1 MKKMK
6 IAVIGAGIGGL
17 TTAGLLYQ
25 TGHDVKVYEKRNNL
39 DQVGSGLGI
48 GSNVL
53 KALKPYKMAYA
64 IEQEGQPLR
73 KMELRSNLNEFLN
86 TLKMDQNDEE
96 NITIHRNVL
105 HEILKTHVPYE
116 RIHLDHKLKETKQ
129 NADSVRLYFENGVE
143 EQFDLVIAA
152 DGLNSTLRKQ
162 IYPKS
167 TPKYAGYTC
176 FRGVV
181 KESLPIDKHTAL
193 EYWGHKGRFGIVPLK
208 DDEIYWFCTMTA
220 KENDLQYKSFE
231 KPHLQA
237 YFNQFP
243 EEVRKIL
250 DAQEET
256 GILHHDIYD
265 INPLKSFVSGR
276 VVLLG
281 DAAHA
286 TTPNMGQG
294 AGQAIEDAVTLTN
307 LMNEKPIDAAL
318 NRYDKLRVKHTKK
331 VILKSRKIGKS
342 GQVSSTL
349 KIKLRNKALKTKSS
363 KSLSKKVKFLQK
375 AKLK

>member
-1 MKKMK
+1 MK

-17 TTAGLLYQ
+17 TTAGLLCQ
-25 TGHDVKVYEKRNNL
+25 TGHDVYVYEKRNNL
-39 DQVGSGLGI
+39 DQVGAGVGI

-53 KALKPYKMAYA
+53 KALKQYKMAYA
-64 IEQEGQPLR
+64 IEQEGQSLR
-73 KMELRSNLNEFLN
+73 KIEIKSDLDEFLN
-86 TLKMDQNDEE
+86 ALMMNQDDNL
-96 NITIHRNVL
+96 NVTIHRNVL
-105 HEILKTHVPYE
+105 HEILKTHVPKE
-116 RIHLDHKLKETKQ
+116 RILLNHKLTEFKQ
-129 NADSVRLYFENGVE
+129 TPDSVRLYFENGVE

-152 DGLNSTLRKQ
+152 DGIHSVVRTN

-181 KESLPIDKHTAL
+181 NEKLNLEQDEAL

-208 DDEIYWFCTMTA
+208 DNELYWFCTMNA
-220 KENDLQYKSFE
+220 KENDLQFKSFE

-243 EEVRKIL
+243 NEVRKVL

-256 GILHHDIYD
+256 GILQHDMYD
-265 INPLKSFVSGR
+265 LVPLKSFVSGR

-307 LMNEKPIDAAL
+307 LISDRDIESAL
-318 NRYDKLRVKHTKK
+318 TRYDKIRTKHTKK

-342 GQVSSTL
+342 AQTSSTL
-349 KIKLRNKALKTKSS
+349 KIKIRNKMLKKLSS
-363 KSLSKKVKFLQK
+363 KSLSRKVRFLQK
-375 AKLK
+375 VKLK

>member
-1 MKKMK
+1 MK

-17 TTAGLLYQ
+17 TAAGLLCQ
-25 TGHDVKVYEKRNNL
+25 TGHDVYVYEKRNNL
-39 DQVGSGLGI
+39 DQVGAGVGI

-53 KALKPYKMAYA
+53 KALKQYKMAYA
-64 IEQEGQPLR
+64 IEQEGQSLR
-73 KMELRSNLNEFLN
+73 KIEIKSDLDEFLN
-86 TLKMDQNDEE
+86 ALMMNQDDNL
-96 NITIHRNVL
+96 NVTIHRNVL
-105 HEILKTHVPYE
+105 HEILKTHVPKE
-116 RIHLDHKLKETKQ
+116 RILLNHKLTEFKQ
-129 NADSVRLYFENGVE
+129 TPDSVRLYFENGVE

-152 DGLNSTLRKQ
+152 DGIHSVVRTN

-167 TPKYAGYTC
+167 TAKYAGYTC

-181 KESLPIDKHTAL
+181 NEKLNLEQDEAL

-208 DDEIYWFCTMTA
+208 DNELYWFCTMNA
-220 KENDLQYKSFE
+220 KENDLQFKSFE

-243 EEVRKIL
+243 NEVRKVL

-256 GILHHDIYD
+256 GILQHDMYD
-265 INPLKSFVSGR
+265 LVPLKSFVSGR

-307 LMNEKPIDAAL
+307 LISDRDIESAL
-318 NRYDKLRVKHTKK
+318 TRYDKIRTKHTKK

-342 GQVSSTL
+342 AQTSSTL
-349 KIKLRNKALKTKSS
+349 KIKIRNKMLKKLSS
-363 KSLSKKVKFLQK
+363 KSLSRKVRFLQK

>member
-1 MKKMK
+1 MK

-17 TTAGLLYQ
+17 TAAGLLCQ
-25 TGHDVKVYEKRNNL
+25 TGHDVSVYEKRNSL
-39 DQVGSGLGI
+39 DQEGAGLGI

-53 KALKPYKMAYA
+53 KALKQYKMAYA
-64 IEQEGQPLR
+64 IEQEGASLR
-73 KMELRSNLNEFLN
+73 KIEIRSDLDVFLN
-86 TLKMDQNDEE
+86 SLIMNQDEHE

-105 HEILKTHVPYE
+105 HEILKTHVPSDRVYLNHE
-116 RIHLDHKLKETKQ
+116 LKEFKQ
-129 NADSVRLYFENGVE
+129 TADTVRLYFENGIE

-152 DGLNSTLRKQ
+152 DGIHSKVRTN
-162 IYPKS
+162 IYPKA

-181 KESLPIDKHTAL
+181 NENLNIEQEVAL

-208 DDEIYWFCTMTA
+208 DNELYWFCTMSA
-220 KENDLQYKSFE
+220 KENDLKFKSFE

-243 EEVRKIL
+243 NEVRKVL
-250 DAQEET
+250 DAQEEL
-256 GILHHDIYD
+256 GILHHDMYD
-265 INPLKSFVSGR
+265 LVPLKSFISGR

-294 AGQAIEDAVTLTN
+294 AGQSIEDAVTLTN
-307 LMNEKPIDAAL
+307 LINDRDIESAL
-318 NRYDKLRVKHTKK
+318 KRYDKLRTKHTKK

-342 GQVSSTL
+342 AQTSSTL
-349 KIKLRNKALKTKSS
+349 KIKIRNNMLKKLSS

>member
-1 MKKMK
+1 MK

-17 TTAGLLYQ
+17 TAAGLLCQ
-25 TGHDVKVYEKRNNL
+25 TGHDVYVYEKRNNL
-39 DQVGSGLGI
+39 DQVGAGVGI

-53 KALKPYKMAYA
+53 KALKQYKMAYA
-64 IEQEGQPLR
+64 IEQEGQSLR
-73 KMELRSNLNEFLN
+73 KIEIKSDLDEFLN
-86 TLKMDQNDEE
+86 ALMMNQDDNL
-96 NITIHRNVL
+96 NVTIHRNVL
-105 HEILKTHVPYE
+105 HEILKTHVPKE
-116 RIHLDHKLKETKQ
+116 RILLNHKLTEFKQ
-129 NADSVRLYFENGVE
+129 TPDSVRLYFENGVE

-152 DGLNSTLRKQ
+152 DGIHSVVRTN

-181 KESLPIDKHTAL
+181 NEKLNLEQDEAL

-208 DDEIYWFCTMTA
+208 DNELYWFCTMNA
-220 KENDLQYKSFE
+220 KENDLQFKSFE

-243 EEVRKIL
+243 NEVRKVL

-256 GILHHDIYD
+256 GILQHDMYD
-265 INPLKSFVSGR
+265 LVPLKSFVSGR

-307 LMNEKPIDAAL
+307 LISDRDIESAL
-318 NRYDKLRVKHTKK
+318 TRYDKIRTKHTKK

-342 GQVSSTL
+342 AQTSSTL
-349 KIKLRNKALKTKSS
+349 KIKIRNKMLKKLSS
-363 KSLSKKVKFLQK
+363 KSLSRKVRFLQK

>member
-1 MKKMK
+1 MK

-17 TTAGLLYQ
+17 TAAGLLCQ
-25 TGHDVKVYEKRNNL
+25 TGHDVYVYEKRNNL
-39 DQVGSGLGI
+39 DQVGAGLGI

-53 KALKPYKMAYA
+53 KALKQYKMAYA
-64 IEQEGQPLR
+64 IEQEGQSLR
-73 KMELRSNLNEFLN
+73 KIEIKSDLDEFLN
-86 TLKMDQNDEE
+86 ALMMNQDDNL
-96 NITIHRNVL
+96 NVTIHRNVL
-105 HEILKTHVPYE
+105 HEILKTHVPKE
-116 RIHLDHKLKETKQ
+116 RILLNHKLTDFKQ
-129 NADSVRLYFENGVE
+129 TPDSVRLYFENGVE

-152 DGLNSTLRKQ
+152 DGIHSVVRTN

-181 KESLPIDKHTAL
+181 NEKLNLEQDEAL

-208 DDEIYWFCTMTA
+208 DNELYWFCTMNA
-220 KENDLQYKSFE
+220 KENDLQFKSFE

-243 EEVRKIL
+243 NEVRKVL

-256 GILHHDIYD
+256 GILQHDMYD
-265 INPLKSFVSGR
+265 LVPLKSFVSGR

-307 LMNEKPIDAAL
+307 LISDRDIESAL
-318 NRYDKLRVKHTKK
+318 TRYDKIRTKHTKK

-342 GQVSSTL
+342 AQTSSTL
-349 KIKLRNKALKTKSS
+349 KIKIRNKMLKKLSS
-363 KSLSKKVKFLQK
+363 KSLSRKVRFLQK

>member
-1 MKKMK
+1 MK

-17 TTAGLLYQ
+17 TAAGLLCQ
-25 TGHDVKVYEKRNNL
+25 TGHDVYVYEKRNNL
-39 DQVGSGLGI
+39 DQVGAGVGI

-53 KALKPYKMAYA
+53 KALKQYKMAYA
-64 IEQEGQPLR
+64 IEQEGQSLR
-73 KMELRSNLNEFLN
+73 KIEIKSDLDEFLN
-86 TLKMDQNDEE
+86 ALMMNQDDNL
-96 NITIHRNVL
+96 NVTIHRNVL
-105 HEILKTHVPYE
+105 HEILKTHVPKE
-116 RIHLDHKLKETKQ
+116 RILLNHKLTEFKQ
-129 NADSVRLYFENGVE
+129 TPDSVRLYFENGVE

-152 DGLNSTLRKQ
+152 DGIHSVVRTN

-181 KESLPIDKHTAL
+181 NEKLNLEQDEAL

-208 DDEIYWFCTMTA
+208 DNKLYWFCTMNA
-220 KENDLQYKSFE
+220 KENDLQFKSFE

-243 EEVRKIL
+243 NEVRKVL

-256 GILHHDIYD
+256 GILQHDMYD
-265 INPLKSFVSGR
+265 LVPLKSFVSGR

-307 LMNEKPIDAAL
+307 LISDRDIESAL
-318 NRYDKLRVKHTKK
+318 TRYDKIRTKHTKK

-342 GQVSSTL
+342 AQTSSTL
-349 KIKLRNKALKTKSS
+349 KIKIRNKMLKKLSS
-363 KSLSKKVKFLQK
+363 KSLSRKVRFLQK

>member
-1 MKKMK
+1 MK

-17 TTAGLLYQ
+17 TTAGLLSQ
-25 TGHDVKVYEKRNNL
+25 TGHEVYVYEQRGNL
-39 DQVGSGLGI
+39 EEDGAGLGI

-53 KALKPYKMAYA
+53 KALKQYKMAYA

-73 KMELRSNLNEFLN
+73 KIEIRSDLDEFLN
-86 TLKMDQNDEE
+86 SLMMDQDEHK
-96 NITIHRNVL
+96 NITIHRKVL
-105 HEILKTHVPYE
+105 HEILKTHVPSDNIYLNHE
-116 RIHLDHKLKETKQ
+116 VKTFKQ
-129 NADSVRLYFENGVE
+129 TADDVRLYFTNGLE

-152 DGLNSTLRKQ
+152 DGIHSKVRTQLF
-162 IYPKS
+162 PKS
-167 TPKYAGYTC
+167 APKYAGYTC

-181 KESLPIDKHTAL
+181 NEMLNIEQDVTL

-208 DDEIYWFCTMTA
+208 DNELYWFCTMNA
-220 KENDLQYKSFE
+220 KENDLQFKSFE

-243 EEVRKIL
+243 DEVRTVL

-256 GILHHDIYD
+256 GILHHDMYD
-265 INPLKSFVSGR
+265 LVPLKSFVSNR

-294 AGQAIEDAVTLTN
+294 AGQAIEDAVTLVN
-307 LMNEKPIDAAL
+307 LINDRDIESAL
-318 NRYDKLRVKHTKK
+318 KRYDKLRTKHTKK
-331 VILKSRKIGKS
+331 VIIKSRKIGKAAQS
-342 GQVSSTL
+342 SSTL
-349 KIKLRNKALKTKSS
+349 KIKIRNKMLKQKSS

>member
-1 MKKMK
+1 MK
-6 IAVIGAGIGGL
+6 IAVIGGGIGGL

-25 TGHDVKVYEKRNNL
+25 TGHDVQLYEKRNDL
-39 DQVGSGLGI
+39 IQTGAGLGI

-53 KALKPYKMAYA
+53 KALKQYKMAYA
-64 IEQEGQPLR
+64 IEQEGQSL
-73 KMELRSNLNEFLN
+73 KNIEIRSNLNEYLN
-86 TLKMDQNDEE
+86 TLKMSEDKEA

-105 HEILKTHVPYE
+105 HEILKTQVPAE
-116 RIHLDHKLKETKQ
+116 RIHLDHKLKEFKQ
-129 NADSVRLYFENGVE
+129 NADSVRLYFENGVQD
-143 EQFDLVIAA
+143 QFDLVIAA
-152 DGLNSTLRKQ
+152 DGLNSEIRQQLF
-162 IYPKS
+162 PKS
-167 TPKYAGYTC
+167 APRYAGYTC

-181 KESLPIDKHTAL
+181 KEHFDMKSDVAL

-208 DDEIYWFCTMTA
+208 DDEWYWFCTMNA
-220 KENDLQYKSFE
+220 KEKDLQYKSFE

-243 EEVRKIL
+243 DEVRQIL

-256 GILHHDIYD
+256 GILHHDMYD
-265 INPLKSFVSGR
+265 LVPLKSFYSGR
-276 VVLLG
+276 VILLG

-294 AGQAIEDAVTLTN
+294 AGQAIEDAVTIAN
-307 LMNEKPIDAAL
+307 LLKERDIESAL
-318 NRYDKLRVKHTKK
+318 NRYNKLRVKHTKK
-331 VILKSRKIGKS
+331 VILKSRKIGKA
-342 GQVSSTL
+342 GQTSSTF
-349 KIKLRNKALKTKSS
+349 KIKIRNRVLKTKSS

>member
-1 MKKMK
+1 MKF
-6 IAVIGAGIGGL
+6 AVIGAGIGGL
-17 TTAGLLYQ
+17 TAAGLLCQ
-25 TGHDVKVYEKRNNL
+25 TGHDVYVYEKRNNL
-39 DQVGSGLGI
+39 DQVGAGVGI

-53 KALKPYKMAYA
+53 KALKQYKMAYA
-64 IEQEGQPLR
+64 IEQEGQSLR
-73 KMELRSNLNEFLN
+73 KIEIKSDLDEFLN
-86 TLKMDQNDEE
+86 ALMMNQDDNL
-96 NITIHRNVL
+96 NVTIHRNVL
-105 HEILKTHVPYE
+105 HEILKTHVPKE
-116 RIHLDHKLKETKQ
+116 RILLNHKLTEFKQ
-129 NADSVRLYFENGVE
+129 TPDSVRLYFENGVE

-152 DGLNSTLRKQ
+152 DGIHSVVRTN

-181 KESLPIDKHTAL
+181 NEKLNLEQDEAL

-208 DDEIYWFCTMTA
+208 DNELYWFCTMNA
-220 KENDLQYKSFE
+220 KENDLQFKSFE

-243 EEVRKIL
+243 NEVRKVL

-256 GILHHDIYD
+256 GILQHDMYD
-265 INPLKSFVSGR
+265 LVPLKSFVSGR

-307 LMNEKPIDAAL
+307 LISDRDIESAL
-318 NRYDKLRVKHTKK
+318 TRYDKIRTKHTKK

-342 GQVSSTL
+342 AQTSSTL
-349 KIKLRNKALKTKSS
+349 KIKIRNKMLKKLSS
-363 KSLSKKVKFLQK
+363 KSLSRKVRFLQK

>member
-1 MKKMK
+1 MK

-17 TTAGLLYQ
+17 TAAGLLCQ
-25 TGHDVKVYEKRNNL
+25 TGHDVYVYEKRNNL
-39 DQVGSGLGI
+39 DQVGAGVGI

-53 KALKPYKMAYA
+53 KALKQYKIAYA
-64 IEQEGQPLR
+64 IEQEGQSLR
-73 KMELRSNLNEFLN
+73 KIEIKSDLDEFLN
-86 TLKMDQNDEE
+86 ALMMNQDDNL
-96 NITIHRNVL
+96 NVTIHRNVL
-105 HEILKTHVPYE
+105 HEILKTHVPKE
-116 RIHLDHKLKETKQ
+116 RILLNHKLTEFKQ
-129 NADSVRLYFENGVE
+129 TPDSVRLYFENGVE

-152 DGLNSTLRKQ
+152 DGIHSVVRTN

-167 TPKYAGYTC
+167 TAKYAGYTC

-181 KESLPIDKHTAL
+181 NEKLNLEQDEAL

-208 DDEIYWFCTMTA
+208 DNELYWFCTMNA
-220 KENDLQYKSFE
+220 KENDLQFKSFE

-243 EEVRKIL
+243 NEVRKVL

-256 GILHHDIYD
+256 GILQHDMYD
-265 INPLKSFVSGR
+265 LVPLKSFVSGR

-307 LMNEKPIDAAL
+307 LISDRDIESAL
-318 NRYDKLRVKHTKK
+318 TRYDKIRTKHTKK

-342 GQVSSTL
+342 AQTSSTL
-349 KIKLRNKALKTKSS
+349 KIKIRNKMLKKLSS
-363 KSLSKKVKFLQK
+363 KSLSRKVRFLQK

>member
-1 MKKMK
+1 
-6 IAVIGAGIGGL
+6 AGIGGL
-17 TTAGLLYQ
+17 TAAGLLCQ
-25 TGHDVKVYEKRNNL
+25 TGHDVYVYEKRNNL
-39 DQVGSGLGI
+39 DQVGAGVGI

-53 KALKPYKMAYA
+53 KALKQYKMAYA
-64 IEQEGQPLR
+64 IEQEGQSLR
-73 KMELRSNLNEFLN
+73 KIEIKSDLDEFLN
-86 TLKMDQNDEE
+86 ALMMNQDDNL
-96 NITIHRNVL
+96 NVTIHRNVL
-105 HEILKTHVPYE
+105 HEILKTHVPKE
-116 RIHLDHKLKETKQ
+116 RILLNHKLTEFKQ
-129 NADSVRLYFENGVE
+129 TPDSVRLYFENGVE

-152 DGLNSTLRKQ
+152 DGIHSVVRTN

-181 KESLPIDKHTAL
+181 NEKLNLEQDEAL

-208 DDEIYWFCTMTA
+208 DNELYWFCTMNA
-220 KENDLQYKSFE
+220 KENDLQFKSFE

-243 EEVRKIL
+243 NEVRKVL

-256 GILHHDIYD
+256 GILQHDMYD
-265 INPLKSFVSGR
+265 LVPLKSFVSGR

-307 LMNEKPIDAAL
+307 LISDRDIESAL
-318 NRYDKLRVKHTKK
+318 TRYDKIRTKHTKK

-342 GQVSSTL
+342 AQTSSTL
-349 KIKLRNKALKTKSS
+349 KIKIRNKMLKKLSS
-363 KSLSKKVKFLQK
+363 KSLSRKVRFLQK